1 MAHPWTRMRYQPGH
15 AGPGF
20 STSVRP
26 EDAPMRIGRCV
37 DPNGTDDRRAACPS
51 RNAGS
56 VHVQQMC
63 YDSAGERISLAV
75 VKE

>member
-1 MAHPWTRMRYQPGH
+1 MG
-15 AGPGF
+15 G
-20 STSVRP
+20 
-26 EDAPMRIGRCV
+26 CV

-51 RNAGS
+51 RNAGR

-63 YDSAGERISLAV
+63 YDSPGERISLAV